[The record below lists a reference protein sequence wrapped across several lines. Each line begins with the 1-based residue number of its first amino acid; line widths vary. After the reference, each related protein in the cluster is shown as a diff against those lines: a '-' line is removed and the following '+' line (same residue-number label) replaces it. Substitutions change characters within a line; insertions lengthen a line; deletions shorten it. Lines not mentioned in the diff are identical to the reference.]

1 MPIRFDTLKT
11 AIKHTLGG
19 DPAAG
24 ASYARIIN
32 GAGRAWTAAQDWYY
46 LGNRLATL
54 TATPAS
60 EWIALPADYQ
70 SFVSIV
76 PDGDGY
82 ATLTFVQPAEFV
94 EIQEAGILGNVSTY
108 VVTIQYRD
116 VAGDVEPYLRLYPTP
131 TIADTFTLLYDAQWA
146 DVNDDEDIIPVPKFA
161 EHAFEEWCRM
171 YARGMEEEDEI
182 PLAERM
188 AQLKASP
195 LFVDVARRDALVT
208 GAVVGPGRGAA
219 QTTVGSYVRWNHP
232 NNLS

>member
-54 TATPAS
+54 TATPGS
-60 EWIALPADYQ
+60 EWVALPADYQ
-70 SFVSIV
+70 GFVSLV

-82 ATLTFVQPAEFV
+82 ATLAFVQPAEFV
-94 EIQEAGILGNVSTY
+94 EIYEAGILGNVSSY
-108 VVTIQYRD
+108 IATIQYRD
-116 VAGDVEPYLRLYPTP
+116 VMTDVAPWLRLYPAP
-131 TIADTFTLLYDAQWA
+131 TIADAFTLLYDAQWA
-146 DVNDDEDIIPVPKFA
+146 DVNDDEDVIPVPKFA
-161 EHAFEEWCRM
+161 EHAFEEWVRV
-171 YARGMEEEDEI
+171 YARGLEEEDEI
-182 PLAERM
+182 PLAERL
-188 AQLKASP
+188 AQLKSSP
-195 LFVDVARRDALVT
+195 LFTDVARRDALVT

-219 QTTVGSYVRWNHP
+219 QSPARSSVRWNHP
-232 NNLS
+232 GNLA